1 MPTLNDLIDGDAQR
15 LDTGFTFTEGPL
27 YHPDGFYYFV
37 DVRESKFYR
46 IKPGEKAELLREN
59 TGEGNGTTFDP
70 GEAYPMRGRQPPGD
84 ALAGG
89 RHVRVE

>member
-37 DVRESKFYR
+37 DVREFEILSH
-46 IKPGEKAELLREN
+46 
-59 TGEGNGTTFDP
+59 
-70 GEAYPMRGRQPPGD
+70 Q
-84 ALAGG
+84 AG
-89 RHVRVE
+89 

>member
-46 IKPGEKAELLREN
+46 IKPGEKAELCVRIPAKA
-59 TGEGNGTTFDP
+59 TARP
-70 GEAYPMRGRQPPGD
+70 SIRRGGLSNAR
-84 ALAGG
+84 AATA
-89 RHVRVE
+89 V

>member
-46 IKPGEKAELLREN
+46 IKPGEKPSCCARIPAKA
-59 TGEGNGTTFDP
+59 TVRP
-70 GEAYPMRGRQPPGD
+70 SICRGGLSNARAATDG
-84 ALAGG
+84 
-89 RHVRVE
+89 